1 MGNLLP
7 TEGFY
12 LKIRLC
18 FFFFLSFG
26 QDLHVNVEFLMQL
39 YVKRTFRCTSINAL
53 LRLNYINCLHRSF
66 DTNHILFFKIGNRH

>member
-12 LKIRLC
+12 LKVSS
-18 FFFFLSFG
+18 FFFFSFG
-26 QDLHVNVEFLMQL
+26 QDLHVNAAFLMQL

-53 LRLNYINCLHRSF
+53 LLLSYINLSS
-66 DTNHILFFKIGNRH
+66 